1 MRFHEILLI
10 YLKKSISLDATK
22 KSKEIEQKHHCK
34 ENEYGG
40 CSYRGEK
47 RTATRKSA
55 GMYIYIYFFL
65 AGNLPHVCTL

>member
-22 KSKEIEQKHHCK
+22 KSK